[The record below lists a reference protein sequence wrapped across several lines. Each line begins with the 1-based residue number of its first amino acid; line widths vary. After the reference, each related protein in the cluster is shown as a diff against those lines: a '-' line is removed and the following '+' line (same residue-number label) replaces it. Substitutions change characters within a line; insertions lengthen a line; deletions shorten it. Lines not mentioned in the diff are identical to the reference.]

1 MEPFRQRFSR
11 RALITQREE
20 NTKFIL
26 AFKYIVEF
34 FLAFLPQPFAQ
45 KESVFSFTLLKQL
58 LFFLNVRTEQD
69 CRKQLLRRM
78 MMERK
83 PHVSF

>member
-1 MEPFRQRFSR
+1 MEPFRQRFNR
-11 RALITQREE
+11 PALITQREE

-45 KESVFSFTLLKQL
+45 KESVFSFTLFKQ
-58 LFFLNVRTEQD
+58 FLPFSSMCELNTIAGSNFSEG
-69 CRKQLLRRM
+69 
-78 MMERK
+78 
-83 PHVSF
+83 